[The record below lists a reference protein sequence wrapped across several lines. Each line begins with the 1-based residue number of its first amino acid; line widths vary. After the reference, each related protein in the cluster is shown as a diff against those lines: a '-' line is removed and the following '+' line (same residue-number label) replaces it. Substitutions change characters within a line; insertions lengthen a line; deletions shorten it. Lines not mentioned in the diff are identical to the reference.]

1 MEGLECLIIDNYKKN
16 IDEKLFYSILNHSK
30 QLDNF
35 VFINSIYPLNKNN
48 FILADLQSRINSFI
62 FIGIELPTD
71 DLLHVIISK
80 SFSEKQIF
88 INPKVS
94 DYIIKMWNDP
104 TKRCLNLLKILMIY
118 HYHLVNL

>member
-71 DLLHVIISK
+71 DLLNVIISK
-80 SFSEKQIF
+80 SFSEKQI
-88 INPKVS
+88 
-94 DYIIKMWNDP
+94 
-104 TKRCLNLLKILMIY
+104 L
-118 HYHLVNL
+118 